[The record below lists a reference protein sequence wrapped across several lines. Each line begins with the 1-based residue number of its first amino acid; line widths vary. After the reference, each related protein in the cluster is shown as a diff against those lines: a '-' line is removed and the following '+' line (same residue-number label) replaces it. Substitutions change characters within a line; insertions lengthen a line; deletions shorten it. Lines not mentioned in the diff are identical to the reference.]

1 MLNKG
6 LQKGYIDLLSR
17 WSYDF
22 FARCPISLFIPRAKY
37 PHHGVRGRLG
47 GKLMTQLSPS
57 KTARSKWLRYLS
69 HLPTNKLAFICGGH
83 HQRLNRP
90 PLLLVDN

>member
-37 PHHGVRGRLG
+37 PHHGVRAKPGEGWSL
-47 GKLMTQLSPS
+47 KTNDAAFPLKDCLIKMAAVFIPPS
-57 KTARSKWLRYLS
+57 
-69 HLPTNKLAFICGGH
+69 N
-83 HQRLNRP
+83 Q
-90 PLLLVDN
+90 

>member
-47 GKLMTQLSPS
+47 
-57 KTARSKWLRYLS
+57 
-69 HLPTNKLAFICGGH
+69 
-83 HQRLNRP
+83 
-90 PLLLVDN
+90 

>member
-37 PHHGVRGRLG
+37 PHHGARGAG
-47 GKLMTQLSPS
+47 WGE
-57 KTARSKWLRYLS
+57 
-69 HLPTNKLAFICGGH
+69 N
-83 HQRLNRP
+83 
-90 PLLLVDN
+90 

>member
-37 PHHGVRGRLG
+37 PHHGVRGRFVNDAAFPL
-47 GKLMTQLSPS
+47 KVCSIKVAAVFIPPS
-57 KTARSKWLRYLS
+57 
-69 HLPTNKLAFICGGH
+69 N
-83 HQRLNRP
+83 Q
-90 PLLLVDN
+90 